1 MGQIH
6 SMTGFGHG
14 EAGADWAI
22 SCDVRSVNNR
32 HCDIHARLPSN
43 LQAMEPHV
51 IKLVRQYV
59 GRGRVDLTIRYTA
72 LGAGSHQLTVDT
84 ELADQYREAI
94 AQLAASSS
102 SKTALEPTALELVRL
117 DGVLHL
123 ESVTR
128 VDEVQEPLL
137 QAVEEALQAHQTSRV
152 VEGKALAD
160 DMARRLAHIAREL
173 DEVET
178 GANEL
183 LPKIRDRL
191 EIRIQGLVGDVPVDP
206 ERVLAEAAVLAERA
220 DIHEE
225 IVRMREHL
233 RAFHETL
240 QAGGRVGRKL
250 DFLAQEMLR
259 ESNTMG
265 SKSAVAALSH
275 RVIDIRSE
283 VERIREQVQNI
294 E

>member
-1 MGQIH
+1 
-6 SMTGFGHG
+6 MTGFGHG
-14 EAGADWAI
+14 EAGTDWAI
-22 SCDVRSVNNR
+22 SCDVRSVNNK
-32 HCDIHARLPSN
+32 HCDIHARLPAN

-72 LGAGSHQLTVDT
+72 LGAGSHRLTVNT
-84 ELADQYREAI
+84 ELANQYREAI
-94 AQLAASSS
+94 EELADSSS
-102 SKTALEPTALELVRL
+102 EEPSPELTAIELARM

-128 VDEVQEPLL
+128 VEDVQEPLL
-137 QAVEEALQAHQTSRV
+137 KAVEEALEAHETARQT
-152 VEGKALAD
+152 EGQALAE

-173 DEVET
+173 DGVET
-178 GANEL
+178 GTDEL

-191 EIRIQGLVGDVPVDP
+191 EVRLQGLVGDVPVDP
-206 ERVLAEAAVLAERA
+206 ERVLSEAAVLAERA

-233 RAFHETL
+233 RVFHETL
-240 QAGGRVGRKL
+240 QNGGRVGRKL

-265 SKSAVAALSH
+265 SKSAVAAISH

-283 VERIREQVQNI
+283 VERIREQVQNV